1 MGDTMYHKVKLKKK
15 LFSNHKVSIL
25 NRIIIIVICL
35 VIFVILTFR
44 FINKRVSPILMDYA
58 ESYIKKVTN
67 LIINKAISKQ
77 LSEELN
83 IDDLFMMTKDGNDY
97 IRTIDFNPSLVNKAL
112 TIITNN
118 IQLNLKYLEEGR
130 IDSIDLPDNV
140 EIERNNQKKGIL
152 YEIPSGIVFGNAL
165 LANLG
170 PKIPVKLSLI
180 GDIVSNV
187 NAKVTNYGINNA
199 LIEVSVFVSV
209 EEMVLLPITSKKI
222 KVESSVPVAMKLVQG
237 IVPNYYFNG
246 MDKNSPSLS
255 LAVE

>member
-1 MGDTMYHKVKLKKK
+1 MYQKVRLKRK
-15 LFSNHKVSIL
+15 LFKEHKPNIL
-25 NRIIIIVICL
+25 NKIILIFALLIFFIV
-35 VIFVILTFR
+35 LTFR
-44 FINKRVSPILMDYA
+44 FINKKVSPILMDYA

-77 LSEELN
+77 LSEQLN
-83 IDDLFMMTKDGNDY
+83 IDDLFIITKDGNDY
-97 IRTIDFNPSLVNKAL
+97 IRTIDFNPTLVNKAL

-118 IQLNLKYLEEGR
+118 IQLNLKYLEEGKL
-130 IDSIDLPDNV
+130 DSIDLPNNV
-140 EIERNNQKKGIL
+140 EVKLDNRKSNKGII
-152 YEIPSGIVFGNAL
+152 YEIPSGVIFNNSL

-187 NAKVTNYGINNA
+187 NARVTNYGINNA
-199 LIEVSVFVSV
+199 LIEVSVTVSV

-246 MDKNSPSLS
+246 LDKNSPSLALS
-255 LAVE
+255 ME